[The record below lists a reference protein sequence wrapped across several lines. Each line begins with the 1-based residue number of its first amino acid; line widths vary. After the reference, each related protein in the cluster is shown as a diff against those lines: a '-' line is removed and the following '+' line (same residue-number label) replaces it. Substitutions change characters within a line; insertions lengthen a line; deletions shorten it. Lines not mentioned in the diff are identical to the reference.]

1 MDKIIFKILII
12 IGVFFAALFTVQQID
27 WMAIFNIE
35 DNISSTEEK
44 IGEVF
49 WEYFHKNNKE
59 VDLEEVKLPVDSLFS
74 AICEANNINSD
85 EITLHIIDSK
95 EVNAFALPNKH
106 LIINTALLLE
116 VKNEAEL
123 SGVIG
128 HELAHIQSDHVMKKL
143 VKEMGLAVLIS
154 MTTGNG
160 NTQVIIESLKTLTS
174 SAYDRSLEEEADLKS
189 VNYLIKADIDPT
201 AFADFLYSLSGSNAE
216 LEEYLSWVSTH
227 PYPKERAETIINYC
241 EELQYKKEQVLD
253 SATWNKLI
261 KSVEE
266 L

>member
-1 MDKIIFKILII
+1 MDKIIFKVLII

-59 VDLEEVKLPVDSLFS
+59 VDLEEVKLPLDSLLLV
-74 AICEANNINSD
+74 ICEANNINSD
-85 EITLHIIDSK
+85 EITLHIID
-95 EVNAFALPNKH
+95 
-106 LIINTALLLE
+106 LLE

-143 VKEMGLAVLIS
+143 VKEMGLAVLIP

-201 AFADFLYSLSGSNAE
+201 AFADFLYSLSGNNAE

-241 EELQYKKEQVLD
+241 KDLEYKKENVLD
-253 SATWNKLI
+253 STTWGNLI
-261 KSVEE
+261 QSVEE